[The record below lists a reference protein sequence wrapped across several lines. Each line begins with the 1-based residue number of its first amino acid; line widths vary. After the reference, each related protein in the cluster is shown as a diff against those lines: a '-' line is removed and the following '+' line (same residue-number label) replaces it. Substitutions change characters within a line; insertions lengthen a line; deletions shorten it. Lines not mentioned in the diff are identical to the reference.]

1 MAPAAANGV
10 CEIYPLAGGR
20 DALCNHRKKTVA
32 GAQKLLDRK
41 SRSWLICNSTTK
53 TDKVFLP
60 WQIEIMEFSMSGNV
74 IENDIDFDE
83 ADSSVVGE
91 LLYTPDNPRDARRL
105 VEDKLE
111 EMRLRRELM
120 DYQLDF

>member
-1 MAPAAANGV
+1 M
-10 CEIYPLAGGR
+10 GR
-20 DALCNHRKKTVA
+20 SE
-32 GAQKLLDRK
+32 KLLDRK
-41 SRSWLICNSTTK
+41 SRSWLICEGTTK

-60 WQIEIMEFSMSGNV
+60 WQIEIVEFSMSGNV

-83 ADSSVVGE
+83 ADSSAEE
-91 LLYTPDNPRDARRL
+91 LLYTPQSPRDARRL